1 MCPGRNARCRSLDD
15 VEMKSGKMRRQRPRG
30 ATTREA
36 IVTAALTVVDTV
48 GVDALTIRAVANLV
62 GAPTMSLYT
71 HFASKEEL
79 LDLMYVEMAN
89 RLYAEANHPTWQE
102 ELLAF
107 CRQVRAVLTAHPR
120 WTPLI
125 ARPAPAMSV
134 PLRER
139 LLGLM
144 AGDGMSAETALA
156 AVSSAAMVSIGLVLT
171 ELTFREADG
180 RSSLTARF
188 ERLRVW
194 VESAESPST
203 DHPVTRSAFSKLPHL
218 DLEDNF
224 TFVIRTLIAGLEAN
238 RTGRSRSE

>member
-1 MCPGRNARCRSLDD
+1 VN
-15 VEMKSGKMRRQRPRG
+15 
-30 ATTREA
+30 
-36 IVTAALTVVDTV
+36 AALTVVDRV
-48 GVDALTIRAVANLV
+48 GVDALTIRAVADIV

-79 LDLMYVEMAN
+79 LDLMYAEIAR

-125 ARPAPAMSV
+125 ARPTPPMTV

-144 AGDGMSAETALA
+144 AGDGMLAETALA
-156 AVSSAAMVSIGLVLT
+156 AVSSAALVSIGWVLT

-180 RSSLTARF
+180 QSSLTARF
-188 ERLRVW
+188 ERLREW
-194 VESAESPST
+194 VESADGPSRT
-203 DHPVTRSAFSKLPHL
+203 KHPATRSAFSKLHHL

-224 TFVIRTLIAGLEAN
+224 ILVIRTLIAGLEAN